1 MKQITTTLNREYA
14 LRFLGV
20 AFLFLA
26 LSGWFLYDGHIGY
39 PQKNAQVAPVAEE
52 CAKKNLPAIDWMN
65 TAKTG
70 KAPLIEAFEAAK
82 VPFPSKLSDTFM
94 SWIRADDPRAKDP
107 EIAAAVLRKPL
118 YSAEDIHTQ
127 FVSAGIGVAACA
139 FLLCILGWRFLTRI
153 TLDGETLTYRTP
165 SGTQTFTLDAITAVD
180 DSQWKKRGILKITT
194 ASGSMTLDSWH
205 HTGVRDIAE
214 VILEKHPTPAN

>member
-1 MKQITTTLNREYA
+1 MKQISTTLNREYA

-39 PQKNAQVAPVAEE
+39 PQKNAQVAPVAEA
-52 CAKKNLPAIDWMN
+52 CAQKNLPAIDWMN

-70 KAPLIEAFEAAK
+70 KAPLIEAFETAN

-107 EIAAAVLRKPL
+107 EIAAHVLRQPL

-127 FVSAGIGVAACA
+127 FVSAGIGVIACA

-153 TLDGETLTYRTP
+153 TLDGETLTYTAP
-165 SGTQTFTLDAITAVD
+165 NGTRSFTLDAITAVD
-180 DSQWKKRGILKITT
+180 DSQWKKRGILKV
-194 ASGSMTLDSWH
+194 AAKNGSVTLDTWH
-205 HTGVRDIAE
+205 HAGARAIAE
-214 VILEKHPTPAN
+214 AILEKRPTPEQ

>member
-1 MKQITTTLNREYA
+1 MKQISTTLNREYA

-39 PQKNAQVAPVAEE
+39 PQKNAQVAPVAEA
-52 CAKKNLPAIDWMN
+52 CAQKNLPAIDWMN

-70 KAPLIEAFEAAK
+70 KAPLIEAFETAN

-107 EIAAAVLRKPL
+107 EIAAHVLRQPL

-127 FVSAGIGVAACA
+127 FVSAGIGVIACA

-153 TLDGETLTYRTP
+153 TLDGETLTCTAP
-165 SGTQTFTLDAITAVD
+165 NGTRSFTLDAITTVD
-180 DSQWKKRGILKITT
+180 DSQWKKRGILKVT
-194 ASGSMTLDSWH
+194 AKNGSVTLDTWH
-205 HTGVRDIAE
+205 HTGARAIAE
-214 VILEKHPTPAN
+214 AILEKRPTPEQ